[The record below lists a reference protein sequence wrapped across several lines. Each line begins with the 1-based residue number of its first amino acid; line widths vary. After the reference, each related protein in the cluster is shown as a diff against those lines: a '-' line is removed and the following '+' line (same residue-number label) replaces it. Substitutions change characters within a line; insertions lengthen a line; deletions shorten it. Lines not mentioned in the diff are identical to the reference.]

1 MAKRNFDLTTTDSKT
16 GNSINLENKT
26 LVENGYKKINFNIH
40 ILKESNVAFS
50 KTHTLAE
57 NLYPYL
63 DILKATFYGILD
75 ENGSVD
81 VELSASEN
89 RVKSFIPYPAMP
101 GTFFTDIDQIKYGD
115 WVCKFAEFIVLMMFL
130 EGFVVGYTVESTQ
143 IQLLDEDCN
152 FEDRFKNF
160 YDSKITEHENRLT
173 MNVEKVIKYFEILVD
188 FSNTY
193 IKNNNND
200 NYNNDNNNNSNNND
214 KGE

>member
-1 MAKRNFDLTTTDSKT
+1 MAKRNFDLTTTDSET
-16 GNSINLENKT
+16 GNSVNLENTT
-26 LVENGYKKINFNIH
+26 LIENGYKKTNFDIH
-40 ILKESNVAFS
+40 ILKKSNVAFF
-50 KTHTLAE
+50 KTFTLAE

-101 GTFFTDIDQIKYGD
+101 GTFFTDLDQIKYGD
-115 WVCKFAEFIVLMMFL
+115 WVCKFADFIVLMMFL

-143 IQLLDEDCN
+143 IQLLDEDNN
-152 FEDRFKNF
+152 FEDRFKDF

-188 FSNTY
+188 FCNAY
-193 IKNNNND
+193 IKNNNN
-200 NYNNDNNNNSNNND
+200 NNNDNRNND